1 MGVIFV
7 KDKSSSRV
15 TAAHLKRYDPV
26 RQAKTE
32 TEAEAS
38 DGLSAPPTER
48 GEWFRRI
55 IGLVAG
61 LIAAARIY
69 FSMPAD
75 LEVWPKLTTATA
87 VLTAIWRII
96 EAIPI

>member
-1 MGVIFV
+1 MEN
-7 KDKSSSRV
+7 KSSSRV

-38 DGLSAPPTER
+38 DGLKAPPIER
-48 GEWFRRI
+48 GEWFRKI

-61 LIAAARIY
+61 LVEEWKVHLSRIPQATSA
-69 FSMPAD
+69 FVPALD
-75 LEVWPKLTTATA
+75 LDRGAP
-87 VLTAIWRII
+87 RD
-96 EAIPI
+96 